1 MNGVIKLALCLVVA
15 CAATAC
21 TLSPTAKCEAA
32 LTEGNLKEA
41 EAHLKLIDDGGK
53 RRYYGGLLID
63 EYLAVEN
70 IDRAIYVFDK
80 ITGHCSMY
88 DMQWSHKTAAGYTQ
102 TYSKNIYNALI
113 KAGRYDEA
121 WSYHSLSYES
131 ENYPGNSPDY
141 FAYMTDCIMHMCS
154 TGNSAQASQFIKHK
168 SVWFLKNVDNHKW
181 GEEYPEYRYETMRSE
196 LNKVYNSAQ

>member
-41 EAHLKLIDDGGK
+41 EAHLKQIDDGGK

-88 DMQWSHKTAAGYTQ
+88 DMQWSHKTGAGYTQ

-141 FAYMTDCIMHMCS
+141 FAYMVDVITHLC
-154 TGNSAQASQFIKHK
+154 TNNRKAEAQRFVTTHIH
-168 SVWFLKNVDNHKW
+168 WFTKNVDNHEW
-181 GEEYPEYRYETMRSE
+181 GKDYPQYCKSIMHSQLLDI
-196 LNKVYNSAQ
+196 LNSFY